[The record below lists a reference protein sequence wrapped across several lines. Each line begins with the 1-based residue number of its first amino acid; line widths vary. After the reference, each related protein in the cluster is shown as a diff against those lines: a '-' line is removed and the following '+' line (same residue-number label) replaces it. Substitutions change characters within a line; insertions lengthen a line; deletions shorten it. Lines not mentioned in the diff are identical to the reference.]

1 MRIYLDTNLFIPAVE
16 GRGPLR
22 DVIGKL
28 LGMADENAGLFV
40 TSELTLAEVL
50 VVPFEK
56 NQENVIATYLELIHS
71 RPGLDV
77 ISVDREIL
85 VLAARIRAGSK
96 RTRLPDAIHL
106 APAQVT
112 GCSCLLSGD
121 TGLKTT
127 GEIRRIPT
135 TVESIAHLI
144 GQVS

>member
-1 MRIYLDTNLFIPAVE
+1 MRIYVDTNLFIPAVE

-28 LGMADENAGLFV
+28 LGMSDENAGLFV

-77 ISVDREIL
+77 ISVDRE
-85 VLAARIRAGSK
+85 
-96 RTRLPDAIHL
+96 TDAIHL
-106 APAQVT
+106 ATAQVT
-112 GCSCLLSGD
+112 GCSYLLSGD

-144 GQVS
+144 